1 MKSTAA
7 KAAICAAKF
16 KGKISIF
23 ADKLTRLTSKLKF
36 QNFIEQNRGVK
47 GAKF

>member
-1 MKSTAA
+1 MKSPAA
-7 KAAICAAKF
+7 EAAIRAAKF
-16 KGKISIF
+16 QGKISIF
-23 ADKLTRLTSKLKF
+23 ADKLMWLTSKLKF